1 MGEPAP
7 LANPGEIGAI
17 ASDDFAGIVRQHE
30 AMVFS
35 LALHFLRDR
44 EAAEEVAQD
53 VFLQL
58 HSTLATLRS
67 AEHITFWLR
76 KVTCHRAIDYGRRRR
91 WPQVSLDDVAE
102 LQARVLTREPML
114 TRRLRRIIA
123 SLPENAR
130 LVVILRYQEDLTPIE
145 IADVLDMPV
154 ATVKSHL
161 QRSLARLRE
170 KVVAFTGDVTT

>member
-1 MGEPAP
+1 MGEPAT
-7 LANPGEIGAI
+7 LANPGEIGAT

-58 HSTLATLRS
+58 HSSLATLQS

-102 LQARVLTREPML
+102 LQARVSTRDPML

-130 LVVILRYQEDLTPIE
+130 MVVILRYQEDLTPIE

-170 KVVAFTGDVTT
+170 KVVAFMGDVTT

>member
-7 LANPGEIGAI
+7 LANPGEIGAT

-44 EAAEEVAQD
+44 DAAEEVAQD

-102 LQARVLTREPML
+102 LQARVSTRDPML

-130 LVVILRYQEDLTPIE
+130 MVVILRYQEDLTPIE

>member
-7 LANPGEIGAI
+7 LTNPGEIGAT
-17 ASDDFAGIVRQHE
+17 APDDFAGIVRQHE

-35 LALHFLRDR
+35 LALHFLRNR

-58 HSTLATLRS
+58 HGTLATLQS

-76 KVTCHRAIDYGRRRR
+76 RVTCHRAIDYGRRRR

-102 LQARVLTREPML
+102 LRARASTRDPML

-130 LVVILRYQEDLTPIE
+130 MVVILRYQEDLTPIE
-145 IADVLDMPV
+145 IADVLEMPV

-170 KVVAFTGDVTT
+170 KIVAFMGDVTT

>member
-1 MGEPAP
+1 MGEPAA
-7 LANPGEIGAI
+7 LANSGEIGAT
-17 ASDDFAGIVRQHE
+17 APDDFAGVVRQHE

-35 LALHFLRDR
+35 LALHFLRNR

-58 HSTLATLRS
+58 HGALATLQS

-76 KVTCHRAIDYGRRRR
+76 KVTCHRAIDYGRRRK

-102 LQARVLTREPML
+102 LRAQVSARDPML

-123 SLPENAR
+123 SLPEKAR
-130 LVVILRYQEDLTPIE
+130 IVVILRYQEDLTPIE
-145 IADVLDMPV
+145 IADVLDMPI

-170 KVVAFTGDVTT
+170 KIVAFIGDVTT

>member
-1 MGEPAP
+1 MGEPAT
-7 LANPGEIGAI
+7 LANPGEIGAT
-17 ASDDFAGIVRQHE
+17 ASDDFAGIVRHHE

-58 HSTLATLRS
+58 HSNLATLQS
-67 AEHITFWLR
+67 AEHIRFWLR

-102 LQARVLTREPML
+102 LQARVSTRDPML

-130 LVVILRYQEDLTPIE
+130 MVVILRYQEDLTPIE
-145 IADVLDMPV
+145 IADVMDMPV

>member
-1 MGEPAP
+1 MGEPAH
-7 LANPGEIGAI
+7 LANPGEIGAT

-44 EAAEEVAQD
+44 DAAEEVAQD

-58 HSTLATLRS
+58 HSTLATLQS

-76 KVTCHRAIDYGRRRR
+76 KVTCHRAIDYGRRRS

-102 LQARVLTREPML
+102 LQARVSTRDPML

-170 KVVAFTGDVTT
+170 KVVAFMGDVTT